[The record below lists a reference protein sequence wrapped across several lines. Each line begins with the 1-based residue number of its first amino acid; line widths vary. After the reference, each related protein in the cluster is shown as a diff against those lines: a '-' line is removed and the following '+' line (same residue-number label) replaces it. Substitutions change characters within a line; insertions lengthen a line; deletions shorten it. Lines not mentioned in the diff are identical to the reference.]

1 MRNRVL
7 LTGTLLLICAGAA
20 IGEDDGS
27 GLVGRWTGDS
37 ICVGDRPACKNE
49 SVVYRIAKPPDRSG
63 NVRIEA
69 DKIVGGSVVNMGAI
83 DFKYDREAKTLTG
96 QIPIGVWRFTV
107 ADKAMEG
114 TLTLMPENTV
124 MRRVKLAKESPARRS
139 S

>member
-1 MRNRVL
+1 M
-7 LTGTLLLICAGAA
+7 TGTLLLTCAGAA

-83 DFKYDREAKTLTG
+83 DFKYDREAKTLAG